1 MMLLRQWEFQTMK
14 VLKEI
19 KDIYIGW
26 RNDISCSDEIKQ
38 MAERRMSICQECP
51 NIKTELV
58 VRCGLCG
65 CPLSKMLK
73 VPERRCKDN
82 RWLEEDVK

>member
-1 MMLLRQWEFQTMK
+1 M
-14 VLKEI
+14 LKEI

-26 RNDISCSDEIKQ
+26 RNDYSCSDAIKD
-38 MAERRMSICQECP
+38 MAERRMGICLHCEYR
-51 NIKTELV
+51 KDSLV

-73 VPERRCKDN
+73 VPDRRCKDG
-82 RWLEEDVK
+82 RWG